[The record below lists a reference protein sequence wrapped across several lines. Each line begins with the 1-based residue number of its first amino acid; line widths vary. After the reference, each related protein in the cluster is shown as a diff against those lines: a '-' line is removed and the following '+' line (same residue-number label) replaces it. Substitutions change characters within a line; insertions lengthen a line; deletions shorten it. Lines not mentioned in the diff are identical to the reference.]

1 MSVIL
6 NILPNVYWMYNNSNK
21 IISRHDYNIE
31 LQKYSELFNI
41 NTLMDLDDKLEFWQK
56 SKQYINEIKNEM
68 EKAEFSKLLLILKQS
83 IEIISTAYLSNTP
96 VLISTYS
103 QQYIEIGLAIWI
115 YFFHVNANMAFGDI
129 IKLLAYKIIG
139 NISMSNELK
148 KFFALLN
155 IGHKNN

>member
-41 NTLMDLDDKLEFWQK
+41 NTLMDLDDKLAFWQK

-115 YFFHVNANMAFGDI
+115 YFFILMQIWHLEI
-129 IKLLAYKIIG
+129 
-139 NISMSNELK
+139 
-148 KFFALLN
+148 LLN
-155 IGHKNN
+155 Y

>member
-103 QQYIEIGLAIWI
+103 QQYIEIGLAI
-115 YFFHVNANMAFGDI
+115 VNP
-129 IKLLAYKIIG
+129 
-139 NISMSNELK
+139 SEETS
-148 KFFALLN
+148 
-155 IGHKNN
+155 